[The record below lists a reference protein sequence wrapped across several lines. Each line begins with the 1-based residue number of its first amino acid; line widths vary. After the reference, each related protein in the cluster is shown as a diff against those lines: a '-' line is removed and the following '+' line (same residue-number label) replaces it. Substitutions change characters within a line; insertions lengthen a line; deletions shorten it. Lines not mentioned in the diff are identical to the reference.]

1 MTTRLVLEGLSKRFT
16 GRGAVHTEALKKL
29 DLEVRDGEL
38 LVLVGPSGCGKSTV
52 LRLIAGLE
60 EPSEGR
66 VLLDG
71 KDLVRVPPQARDVA
85 MVFQGYALYPHL
97 TAAENMAFP
106 LEMRGVSK
114 VEREQ
119 RVRETAAIVGLGD
132 KLERL
137 PSELSGGERQRVAM
151 GRAIVR
157 RPKLFLFDEPLS
169 NLDAK
174 LRAELRVELVQLVRR
189 LGATALYVTHDQGE
203 AMTMADRI
211 AVLRGGELMQLDTP
225 RTIYERPA
233 NAFVAGFVG
242 TPSMNM
248 VSVADSPR
256 VAGLTL
262 DVRGGATCGFR
273 PESVRFVKDGA
284 DTANPTEGVRLEGRV
299 VLVEPQGAE
308 TFVHVDGE
316 GFVLRA
322 RVEGFGGPEL
332 GSRVAARVGAAELHW
347 FDESGRRVEPL
358 A

>member
-71 KDLVRVPPQARDVA
+71 EDLVRVPPQARDVA

-119 RVRETAAIVGLGD
+119 RVREAAAIVGLGD

-157 RPKLFLFDEPLS
+157 RPKLFLFDEF
-169 NLDAK
+169 NC
-174 LRAELRVELVQLVRR
+174 
-189 LGATALYVTHDQGE
+189 
-203 AMTMADRI
+203 
-211 AVLRGGELMQLDTP
+211 
-225 RTIYERPA
+225 
-233 NAFVAGFVG
+233 AG
-242 TPSMNM
+242 
-248 VSVADSPR
+248 R
-256 VAGLTL
+256 
-262 DVRGGATCGFR
+262 
-273 PESVRFVKDGA
+273 
-284 DTANPTEGVRLEGRV
+284 
-299 VLVEPQGAE
+299 
-308 TFVHVDGE
+308 
-316 GFVLRA
+316 
-322 RVEGFGGPEL
+322 
-332 GSRVAARVGAAELHW
+332 
-347 FDESGRRVEPL
+347 
-358 A
+358 